1 MFKTLILRSLVA
13 SAALILTPATGSAAG
28 VADVPKLTL
37 PAGVFADG
45 LAVAADDTVYISGV
59 FGGVGVYR
67 ALPGETEM
75 RRFISPPEGE
85 QVQYNGIALDSSQ
98 TLLHVC
104 VNRNVFTTAP
114 HRISEVR
121 VYERQTGALVKS
133 YPFPDF
139 GTCDDISFDRNGNLY
154 ITDSMGTNP
163 AGVRLGTARVLVL
176 RAGASSIQE
185 WVRSPEL
192 YGEIALAFDN
202 VQVNGIAIMD
212 DQVFVNST
220 GTFKTHRIPIK
231 ADGSAGPLSLVQV
244 TRPLDTPDGMCVAAG
259 KLLITEVGIIFSARG
274 RNGKI
279 VEAALSGPPGFA
291 SNAWIK
297 KPLAIG
303 DSISTCTASSKYF
316 YFLESQFGKA
326 YFPDRMAE
334 GLKPS
339 VIHRR
344 SLETLN

>member
-1 MFKTLILRSLVA
+1 MFQTLILRSLVA
-13 SAALILTPATGSAAG
+13 SAALILMPTTASAAG
-28 VADVPKLTL
+28 AADVPRLTL
-37 PAGVFADG
+37 PVGVFADG
-45 LAVAADDTVYISGV
+45 LAVAVDDTLYVSGV

-67 ALPGETEM
+67 ALPGESEM
-75 RRFISPPEGE
+75 QRFITPAEGE
-85 QVQYNGIALDSSQ
+85 QVQYNGIAFNKSQ

-104 VNRNVFTTAP
+104 VNRNFFTSAP
-114 HRISEVR
+114 HRLPEVR
-121 VYERQTGALVKS
+121 VYERKTGVLVKS
-133 YPFPDF
+133 YPFPDS
-139 GTCDDISFDRNGNLY
+139 GTCDDISFDQNGNLY
-154 ITDSMGTNP
+154 ITDSMGSTP
-163 AGVRLGTARVLVL
+163 DGVRLGTARVLVL

-185 WVRSPEL
+185 WVKSPEL

-202 VQVNGIAIMD
+202 VQVNGIAVMD
-212 DQVFVNST
+212 DQVYVNST
-220 GTFKTHRIPIK
+220 GTFKTYRIPIK
-231 ADGSAGPLSLVQV
+231 ADGSPGPISLVQV

-274 RNGKI
+274 RDGKI
-279 VEAALSGPPGFA
+279 VEAVLSGLPGSVSTA
-291 SNAWIK
+291 RIK

-339 VIHRR
+339 IIHRR
-344 SLETLN
+344 PLDTLN